1 MPPLTLENA
10 GALVP
15 GGVTASDIEKERKV
29 MQAQKPAP
37 PATLKGEVVRAFYYQ
52 GKLLEVG
59 AKVELPR
66 IFALEMHA
74 ANKLRFIEKAAP
86 APEKVEAPASKKES
100 RDAR

>member
-10 GALVP
+10 SALVA
-15 GGVTASDIEKERKV
+15 GGVKAADIEKERKV
-29 MQAQKPAP
+29 MQAQKPAQ

-52 GKLLEVG
+52 GKLLKVG
-59 AKVELPR
+59 EKLELPR

-74 ANKLRFIEKAAP
+74 ANKLRIETAAP